1 MYVSDLVEVDELGI
15 KDAIE
20 RLDLLEEC
28 GRDVVVDRQDH
39 EVLALFLRR
48 ADLHGRDVD
57 AIAAEQRADRA
68 DDARAV
74 DVRADQDARMRVDVD
89 AEVIDADGWFHTGDI
104 ARVEED
110 GYMYLTGRKK
120 NVIILDSGENVS
132 PEELEGIVGKCEAVK
147 ECVVKEMGQ
156 KIGVVVY
163 CDEDKQQQVR
173 DFITEA
179 NRTLPLYKRMS
190 AVEFSTEPLPRNGAG
205 KLLRQ

>member
-1 MYVSDLVEVDELGI
+1 MET
-15 KDAIE
+15 
-20 RLDLLEEC
+20 R
-28 GRDVVVDRQDH
+28 
-39 EVLALFLRR
+39 
-48 ADLHGRDVD
+48 
-57 AIAAEQRADRA
+57 
-68 DDARAV
+68 
-74 DVRADQDARMRVDVD
+74 
-89 AEVIDADGWFHTGDI
+89 
-104 ARVEED
+104 
-110 GYMYLTGRKK
+110 RKK
-120 NVIILDSGENVS
+120 NLIILDSGENIS

-147 ECVVKEMGQ
+147 ECVVKEMGK